1 MSAIDNDMIDPEIAA
16 ELDAIDATL
25 AGDPVDP
32 RYAEVAEL
40 ALLLVAGRPAASAE
54 FSASLDE
61 RVQRRF
67 ASAETEPRRR
77 PPMTRN
83 WLAPPRALATAG
95 VAATLAAGGLSG
107 SGRSGGP

>member
-67 ASAETEPRRR
+67 ASAETEPRRA

-83 WLAPPRALATAG
+83 WPVPLRALGTAG
-95 VAATLAAGGLSG
+95 VGANPARLGHC
-107 SGRSGGP
+107 GRA